1 MSKINQ
7 IQNELSSLDGGTF
20 QKLADAYLH
29 AKGYEQINSI
39 GSVIGANKV
48 RKGTPDSLIVLPNG
62 KYIFAEYT
70 TQKDEVGKKFKEDI
84 EKCLNEQ
91 KTGIPISK
99 IEEIVLCHTS
109 TLKPKQVEPL
119 KKECQKHGIK
129 LKIFGIDSIPY
140 DLYQKYPGIARD
152 FLGVEVDTGQILS
165 PDEFVKAYNKRK
177 IAIPLNTTFHFREQE
192 LEKVLEGLEAKN
204 LAIISGK
211 AGIGK
216 SRFALEICN
225 RFVRSHP
232 DYEVKC
238 IFFQGRDIFEDIRVY
253 FSKPGKY
260 LIFVDDANRVSGFNY
275 FIDLLHDQGENRQI
289 KVIVTV
295 RDYALEQV
303 LKIAEDFE
311 KNNNLIEL
319 ELESLEEQQIKKLVK
334 NECNINNQHYL
345 ERIADISQGNPR
357 LALMIAEIAKQEN
370 NLQSI
375 NDVSSVYDEYYS
387 SITKDLEE
395 LAEDNLLK
403 TAAIVAFF
411 RFVDYSNEEMM
422 AEIKDAFGMSK
433 DVFREA
439 VRPLHDL
446 EILDL
451 YEDEVVRTS
460 DQVLAT
466 YLFYLAFFVE
476 KILKFSTLLENFFP
490 RYKREFVDALNPVL
504 NAFYSEEVIQIMRPQ
519 EVDISWESYKKSQDE
534 TSLMDFIQV
543 FWFLKET
550 DILIHVRDRISN
562 LGVKTVER
570 ESKHNYNLSSD
581 SLLTILGLF
590 INSSQDNFQMA
601 LDLLFQYLVK
611 CPEKQEGVRKLITED
626 FGFKHDSYAYGFEKQ
641 RAVIDKLCE
650 RVKGENSELFS
661 KLFLD
666 VAQNY
671 LKTHFDSSSAKGIII
686 KVYDFDLQATE
697 ELFQLRKMI
706 WQSVFLLYQV
716 PIFRDVVLNTLQNY
730 TKFGLK
736 VNEIVKKDAQYIIPF
751 IKSELETD
759 NYSHCLIVQE
769 YLDCLQE
776 YQVLFDQNLRN
787 RFIHSIYTLSKVL
800 RFDWLGSQLTYEDCT
815 KLKEQQIR
823 DYLKNYNYSDYEKL
837 FQHCLEIEKTMNIII
852 NNSNCF
858 YFDSLIEQ
866 VLIDLAY
873 CDDFLYTK
881 VIKHYLYL
889 GNLFQNNRWLFNF
902 YYSVPKDKITSEDK
916 EYCEQ
921 LYELYKKSTIN
932 QMPDSLYFL
941 MKYRLIDKNVIVR
954 VIEILVDRS
963 RNENLS
969 SGKILSCIFSQLDIN
984 QILNNW
990 FEGNLNLLKQTYFTV
1005 LKVSL
1010 HSSSIAHE
1018 MKIFAIILDLDSNF
1032 IFEYIDWL
1040 YDSKEVSNVFRNDL
1054 DYSCIWN
1061 RDDYVEFISRTMEYI
1076 YQLEKKKTIFTS
1088 NYDLTISCLFKT
1100 KKKDDSSLWEKQ
1112 DCVLENIIKTRH
1124 EDIEWMTFIFNIITD
1139 FSGERRKKL
1148 IGVFLHYNKN
1158 LEEFKKIP
1166 LEPSFSGWSWSG
1178 VTIYQK
1184 RIDFFKSLLPLV
1196 NKVELLEH
1204 KRYIEQS
1211 IEDCQRSI
1219 EQEKKIY
1226 FLGDFI

>member
-1 MSKINQ
+1 
-7 IQNELSSLDGGTF
+7 
-20 QKLADAYLH
+20 
-29 AKGYEQINSI
+29 
-39 GSVIGANKV
+39 
-48 RKGTPDSLIVLPNG
+48 
-62 KYIFAEYT
+62 
-70 TQKDEVGKKFKEDI
+70 
-84 EKCLNEQ
+84 
-91 KTGIPISK
+91 
-99 IEEIVLCHTS
+99 
-109 TLKPKQVEPL
+109 
-119 KKECQKHGIK
+119 
-129 LKIFGIDSIPY
+129 
-140 DLYQKYPGIARD
+140 
-152 FLGVEVDTGQILS
+152 
-165 PDEFVKAYNKRK
+165 
-177 IAIPLNTTFHFREQE
+177 
-192 LEKVLEGLEAKN
+192 
-204 LAIISGK
+204 
-211 AGIGK
+211 
-216 SRFALEICN
+216 
-225 RFVRSHP
+225 
-232 DYEVKC
+232 
-238 IFFQGRDIFEDIRVY
+238 
-253 FSKPGKY
+253 
-260 LIFVDDANRVSGFNY
+260 
-275 FIDLLHDQGENRQI
+275 
-289 KVIVTV
+289 
-295 RDYALEQV
+295 
-303 LKIAEDFE
+303 
-311 KNNNLIEL
+311 
-319 ELESLEEQQIKKLVK
+319 
-334 NECNINNQHYL
+334 
-345 ERIADISQGNPR
+345 
-357 LALMIAEIAKQEN
+357 
-370 NLQSI
+370 
-375 NDVSSVYDEYYS
+375 
-387 SITKDLEE
+387 
-395 LAEDNLLK
+395 
-403 TAAIVAFF
+403 
-411 RFVDYSNEEMM
+411 
-422 AEIKDAFGMSK
+422 
-433 DVFREA
+433 
-439 VRPLHDL
+439 
-446 EILDL
+446 
-451 YEDEVVRTS
+451 
-460 DQVLAT
+460 
-466 YLFYLAFFVE
+466 
-476 KILKFSTLLENFFP
+476 
-490 RYKREFVDALNPVL
+490 
-504 NAFYSEEVIQIMRPQ
+504 
-519 EVDISWESYKKSQDE
+519 
-534 TSLMDFIQV
+534 
-543 FWFLKET
+543 
-550 DILIHVRDRISN
+550 
-562 LGVKTVER
+562 
-570 ESKHNYNLSSD
+570 
-581 SLLTILGLF
+581 
-590 INSSQDNFQMA
+590 
-601 LDLLFQYLVK
+601 
-611 CPEKQEGVRKLITED
+611 
-626 FGFKHDSYAYGFEKQ
+626 
-641 RAVIDKLCE
+641 
-650 RVKGENSELFS
+650 
-661 KLFLD
+661 
-666 VAQNY
+666 
-671 LKTHFDSSSAKGIII
+671 
-686 KVYDFDLQATE
+686 
-697 ELFQLRKMI
+697 
-706 WQSVFLLYQV
+706 
-716 PIFRDVVLNTLQNY
+716 
-730 TKFGLK
+730 
-736 VNEIVKKDAQYIIPF
+736 
-751 IKSELETD
+751 
-759 NYSHCLIVQE
+759 
-769 YLDCLQE
+769 LQE

-932 QMPDSLYFL
+932 QMPDRLGFL
-941 MKYRLIDKNVIVR
+941 MKYRLIDKNIIVR

-1196 NKVELLEH
+1196 NKVELLD
-1204 KRYIEQS
+1204 IS
-1211 IEDCQRSI
+1211 DT
-1219 EQEKKIY
+1219 
-1226 FLGDFI
+1226 

>member
-70 TQKDEVGKKFKEDI
+70 TQKDEVGKKFKEDL

-129 LKIFGIDSIPY
+129 LKIFGIDSISH

-165 PDEFVKAYNKRK
+165 PDEFVKVYNRRK

-192 LEKVLEGLEAKN
+192 LEKVLQGLEAKN

-225 RFVRSHP
+225 RFVRSNP

-260 LIFVDDANRVSGFNY
+260 LIFVDDANRVSGFNC
-275 FIDLLHDQGENRQI
+275 FIDLLHDQGENQQI
-289 KVIVTV
+289 KIIVTV

-319 ELESLEEQQIKKLVK
+319 KLESLEEQQIKKLVK

-387 SITKDLEE
+387 SITKDLEK
-395 LAEDNLLK
+395 LAKNKLLK

-411 RFVDYSNEEMM
+411 RFVDDSNEEMM
-422 AEIKDAFGMSK
+422 AEIQDAFGMSK
-433 DVFREA
+433 DVFWKA
-439 VRPLHDL
+439 VRRLHDL

-451 YEDEVVRTS
+451 YENEVVRTS

-466 YLFYLAFFVE
+466 YLFYLAFFVK
-476 KILKFSTLLENFFP
+476 KILKFSTLIENFFP
-490 RYKREFVDALNPVL
+490 RYKSRLIDALNPVF

-519 EVDISWESYKKSQDE
+519 VDISWESYKKSQDE
-534 TSLMDFIQV
+534 TSLIDFIQV

-601 LDLLFQYLVK
+601 LDLLFEYLVK

-626 FGFKHDSYAYGFEKQ
+626 FGFKHYSYAYGFVKQ

-671 LKTHFDSSSAKGIII
+671 LKTHFDSSSRKENTI
-686 KVYDFDLQATE
+686 KTCIFDLQPTE

-706 WQSVFLLYQV
+706 WQSVFALYQV
-716 PIFRDVVLNTLQNY
+716 PIFTDSVLKILY
-730 TKFGLK
+730 FYSKLYL
-736 VNEIVKKDAQYIIPF
+736 VNEIVKEDAQHILSF
-751 IKSELETD
+751 IKSELNKD

-769 YLDCLQE
+769 YLDYLQE

-800 RFDWLGSQLTYEDCT
+800 RFGWLGSQLTYEDYT

-873 CDDFLYTK
+873 CDDFLYKK

-889 GNLFQNNRWLFNF
+889 GNLFQNNQWLFNF
-902 YYSVPKDKITSEDK
+902 YYSVPKDKITFEDK

-921 LYELYKKSTIN
+921 LYDLYKKSTIN
-932 QMPDSLYFL
+932 EMPDTLYFL
-941 MKYRLIDKNVIVR
+941 MKYRLIDKNIIVR
-954 VIEILVDRS
+954 VIEILLDRS
-963 RNENLS
+963 TNENLS

-1005 LKVSL
+1005 FKVSL
-1010 HSSSIAHE
+1010 HSSSIARE
-1018 MKIFAIILDLDSNF
+1018 MKIFAKILDLDSNF
-1032 IFEYIDWL
+1032 VFEYIDWL

-1088 NYDLTISCLFKT
+1088 NYNLRISCLFKT

-1139 FSGERRKKL
+1139 FSGEKRKKL

-1158 LEEFKKIP
+1158 FEDFQKIP
-1166 LEPSFSGWSWSG
+1166 LKPSFSGWSWSG
-1178 VTIYQK
+1178 ATIYQK